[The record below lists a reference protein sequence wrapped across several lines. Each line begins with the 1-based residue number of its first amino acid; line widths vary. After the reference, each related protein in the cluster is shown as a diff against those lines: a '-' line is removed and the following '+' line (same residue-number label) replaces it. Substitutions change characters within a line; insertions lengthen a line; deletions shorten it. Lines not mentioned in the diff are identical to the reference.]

1 MKEVRS
7 TRMDITRPTVPSS
20 SEGHVPSFD
29 GATGWLNSPPL
40 EPADLRGRVVVVDFC
55 TYTCI
60 NWLRQLPYVRAWAER
75 YAGHGLVTIG
85 VHTPEFSFEHD
96 AENVRRALAGMDVD
110 YPIALDNGYAV
121 WDAFANRYWPA
132 LYFVDAEGR
141 IRHHRFGEG
150 DYERSEVVIQDL
162 LAEAGATDVGAALAP
177 VSGAGPEA
185 EAAWDDLRSA
195 ETYLGSERTR
205 DFASPGGMAR
215 DARHVYEA
223 PQRLELN
230 HWSLTGDWT
239 AEAERVVSNEPN
251 GRIELAFHARD
262 VHLVMGPAAP
272 GGSVRFRVS
281 IDGEPPGGA
290 AGRDVDG
297 SGDGRLDLP
306 RMYQLI
312 RQAGAIDDRV
322 FAIEFIDPGA
332 AAFAF
337 TFG

>member
-1 MKEVRS
+1 M
-7 TRMDITRPTVPSS
+7 
-20 SEGHVPSFD
+20 
-29 GATGWLNSPPL
+29 
-40 EPADLRGRVVVVDFC
+40 
-55 TYTCI
+55 
-60 NWLRQLPYVRAWAER
+60 
-75 YAGHGLVTIG
+75 
-85 VHTPEFSFEHD
+85 
-96 AENVRRALAGMDVD
+96 
-110 YPIALDNGYAV
+110 
-121 WDAFANRYWPA
+121 
-132 LYFVDAEGR
+132 
-141 IRHHRFGEG
+141 
-150 DYERSEVVIQDL
+150 
-162 LAEAGATDVGAALAP
+162 
-177 VSGAGPEA
+177 SGAGPEA

-290 AGRDVDG
+290 AGSDIDG